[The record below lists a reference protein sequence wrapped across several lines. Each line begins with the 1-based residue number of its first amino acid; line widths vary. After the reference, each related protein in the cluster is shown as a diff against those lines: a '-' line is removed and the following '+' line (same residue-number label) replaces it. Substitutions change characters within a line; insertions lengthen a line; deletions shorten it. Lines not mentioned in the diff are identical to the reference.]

1 MISIQTNVASLM
13 GEVNYDTVQTQ
24 EQNTIEQLTSGYR
37 INSSA
42 DDAAGLAIANSLQA
56 EQTELTQGVA
66 NANDGVSQLQIID
79 GGLTNV
85 STILDRLQTL
95 ATEAGSTTF
104 TGDFSTLNN
113 EFQTDISEL
122 NRQASNIGL
131 NTGGQ
136 FNENLA
142 VYVGGGIGNQ
152 NGAQIGT
159 AIENINL
166 GNVSATQSAISA
178 TGSYSGSFT
187 QLTETTAAGY
197 TATSAGNTT
206 VSFSGT
212 SGYSALA
219 ATTSAALGASVS
231 ASTSTAST
239 NFTVTQS
246 ALTATYFNS
255 VDAYSLGLATGTAAT
270 AATNIAVTNVTSA
283 QAAIAAVAQA
293 VINLGTVQGAVG
305 AGINQLNFAVGL
317 AQSQITNY
325 ASDQSQI
332 RDADVATDASEL
344 SREQVLS
351 QAGIAALAQANQMPQ
366 AVLKLLQ

>member
-1 MISIQTNVASLM
+1 MVRGRNPGRPKVGSAAARRFRRNKMISIQTNVASLM

-104 TGDFSTLNN
+104 TGDFNTLNS

-166 GNVSATQSAISA
+166 GNASVTQSAISA

-197 TATSAGNTT
+197 TATSAGNTS

-212 SGYSALA
+212 SGFSALG
-219 ATTSAALGASVS
+219 ATTSAALGATVS
-231 ASTSTAST
+231 ASTSSASS
-239 NFTVTQS
+239 NFTATQV
-246 ALTATYFNS
+246 ALAATYFNS

-293 VINLGTVQGAVG
+293 VINLGTVQGAV
-305 AGINQLNFAVGL
+305 
-317 AQSQITNY
+317 
-325 ASDQSQI
+325 
-332 RDADVATDASEL
+332 
-344 SREQVLS
+344 
-351 QAGIAALAQANQMPQ
+351 
-366 AVLKLLQ
+366 